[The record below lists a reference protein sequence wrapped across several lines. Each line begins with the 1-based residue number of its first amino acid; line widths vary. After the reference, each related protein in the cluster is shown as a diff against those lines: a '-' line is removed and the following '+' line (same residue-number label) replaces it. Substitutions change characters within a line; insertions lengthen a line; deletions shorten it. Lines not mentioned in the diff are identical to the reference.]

1 LPVFC
6 LSAGYGLSLLQDH
19 FRMAQWRKLAAGL
32 IIVGC
37 GFAVTS
43 FQLIEPFDFSHSFT
57 DEGLAYEMKNEPDKA
72 LNSYEKALEINPDY
86 SRALDRLGK
95 LQLQQKEYE
104 GARSTYRKILA
115 LDPDSAEAKYQI
127 IFLDTLGSGPEA
139 ANK

>member
-1 LPVFC
+1 
-6 LSAGYGLSLLQDH
+6 
-19 FRMAQWRKLAAGL
+19 
-32 IIVGC
+32 VGC

-57 DEGLAYEMKNEPDKA
+57 DEGVAYEMKNEADKA

-127 IFLDTLGSGPEA
+127 MFLDTLGSGPEA